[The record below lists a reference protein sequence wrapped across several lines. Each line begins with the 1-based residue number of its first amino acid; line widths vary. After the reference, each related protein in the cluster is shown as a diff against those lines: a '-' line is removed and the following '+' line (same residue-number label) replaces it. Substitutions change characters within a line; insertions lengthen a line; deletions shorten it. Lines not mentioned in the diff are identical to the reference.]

1 MANKKRVFL
10 AVSLEKPIIFS
21 LRKGIAKFK
30 KKTRKISSLIRW
42 LPEENFHLTII
53 FFGYLSLPEIGIVRE
68 EAKKIFVSQEIFN
81 LFFERICFAPEKK
94 FAKMIWWKG
103 KKSLE
108 LEKIRKELTGKLLNR
123 GLSFSTNNRP
133 LVPHITLARLKKIL
147 PRTTES
153 YSCKA
158 VDECI
163 SKDLKGIPQS
173 HRCKPMVRGL
183 PGAPDISEEFN
194 QEFSVKKID
203 LVESKLSPQGARYY
217 LLESFPLKDK
227 RKANVAQSAEQ
238 LHGKE

>member
-10 AVSLEKPIIFS
+10 AVSLEKSIIFS

-42 LPEENFHLTII
+42 LPEKNFHLTII
-53 FFGYLSLPEIGIVRE
+53 FFGYLSLPEIDILRE
-68 EAKKIFVSQEIFN
+68 EAKKIFANQEVFN

-94 FAKMIWWKG
+94 FAKMIWWRG
-103 KKSLE
+103 KRSLE

-147 PRTTES
+147 P
-153 YSCKA
+153 
-158 VDECI
+158 
-163 SKDLKGIPQS
+163 
-173 HRCKPMVRGL
+173 
-183 PGAPDISEEFN
+183 GAPDISEEFN

-203 LVESKLSPQGARYY
+203 LFESKLSPQGARYY
-217 LLESFPLKDK
+217 LLESFPLKNK
-227 RKANVAQSAEQ
+227 REANVAQSAEQ

>member
-10 AVSLEKPIIFS
+10 AVSLEKSIIFS

-42 LPEENFHLTII
+42 LPEKNFHLTII
-53 FFGYLSLPEIGIVRE
+53 FFGYLSLPEIDILRE

-94 FAKMIWWKG
+94 FAKMIWWRG
-103 KKSLE
+103 KRSLE

-147 PRTTES
+147 P
-153 YSCKA
+153 
-158 VDECI
+158 
-163 SKDLKGIPQS
+163 
-173 HRCKPMVRGL
+173 
-183 PGAPDISEEFN
+183 GAPDISEEFN

-203 LVESKLSPQGARYY
+203 LFESKLSPQGARYY
-217 LLESFPLKDK
+217 LLESFPLKNK
-227 RKANVAQSAEQ
+227 REANVAQSAEQ

>member
-1 MANKKRVFL
+1 MTNKKRVFL
-10 AVSLEKPIIFS
+10 AVPLEKSIAFS

-53 FFGYLSLPEIGIVRE
+53 FFGYLSLSEIDIVRE
-68 EAKKIFVSQEIFN
+68 EAKKIFANQEIFN
-81 LFFERICFAPEKK
+81 LLFERICFAPEKK

-103 KKSLE
+103 KESLE

-123 GLSFSTNNRP
+123 GMSFSTNNRP

-147 PRTTES
+147 P
-153 YSCKA
+153 
-158 VDECI
+158 
-163 SKDLKGIPQS
+163 
-173 HRCKPMVRGL
+173 
-183 PGAPDISEEFN
+183 GAPDISEEFN

-203 LVESKLSPQGARYY
+203 LFESKLSPQGARYY
-217 LLESFPLKDK
+217 LLESFPLKNK
-227 RKANVAQSAEQ
+227 REANVAQSAEQ